1 MSLITFRYLWCD
13 FEDCEETTEGDAYAH
28 AVRERAKADGWVRVN
43 GLDLCPNHAGEARR
57 GR

>member
-13 FEDCEETTEGDAYAH
+13 FEDCEETTAPEPYAQI
-28 AVRERAKADGWVRVN
+28 VRDRAKAEGWVRDR
-43 GLDLCPNHAGEARR
+43 GFDLCPNHAGEARN